1 MPIVP
6 VKLGGTGFGNTRT
19 FEFFADPS
27 VAVPLNEQIPFAVAK
42 YTSPVFLLT
51 AIFLTSLLNKGLLS
65 CVKWPITVSPSPL
78 INQTPFL
85 VATHFLS
92 APSTAMLVTFSPLN
106 K

>member
-19 FEFFADPS
+19 FEFFSDPS

-42 YTSPVFLLT
+42 YTSPVFLLI
-51 AIFLTSLLNKGLLS
+51 AIFFTSLLSNGLLS
-65 CVKWPITVSPSPL
+65 SVKRVITVAPSGL
-78 INQTPFL
+78 MSHTPFL

-92 APSTAMLVTFSPLN
+92 APSTAMLVTF
-106 K
+106 